1 MLVFELGY
9 PDSQPEI
16 LPVPR
21 RCLPLA
27 LALALTG
34 AVLTVPAR
42 SAAPPAPHPG
52 PGADPAAVDLDKNI
66 MAEVKKNSELM
77 KNLTHISDVIGPRL
91 TGSAALARANEW
103 TAEKMR
109 GYGLTNVRL
118 EPW

>member
-1 MLVFELGY
+1 MLVLELGY
-9 PDSQPEI
+9 PDSQPET

-27 LALALTG
+27 LALTG
-34 AVLTVPAR
+34 AVLTMPVR

-52 PGADPAAVDLDKNI
+52 PGPDPAAVDLDKNI
-66 MAEVKKNSELM
+66 MLEVKKNSELM

-91 TGSAALARANEW
+91 TGSAALLRANEW

-109 GYGLTNVRL
+109 S
-118 EPW
+118 